1 MAAKST
7 RPKAARAAAY
17 STPSADPRPGGVAKA
32 FYVEISRKG
41 GAPAPPPQRAAAH
54 TPPPPTPPL
63 LPPPMLPL
71 PTRQKKKIYSGI
83 N

>member
-41 GAPAPPPQRAAAH
+41 GAPAPPPQRAAAR
-54 TPPPPTPPL
+54 TPARSPAL
-63 LPPPMLPL
+63 AAASSMNLE
-71 PTRQKKKIYSGI
+71 
-83 N
+83 